1 MTSHP
6 LTEEEEEGLFMLG
19 NMPIHMCVYNILYGV
34 INGFLLAKCPMGR
47 NKSLSWQK
55 QSDGS
60 HLKVTAQRLLHLY
73 LIFEKQVQSSCA
85 QMVAVIQDGGGGSG
99 RETKK
104 YPENVFIFV
113 WVQSAAN
120 DSRKRGRGKHRS
132 ELKSAQHEPIMFNH
146 VLWHKKNIIMY
157 GQIGHSTKFA
167 AATSGR
173 KARSTHDLS
182 QFLKGHGRV
191 NVTEKTA
198 ATNLMGQPSSTV

>member
-85 QMVAVIQDGGGGSG
+85 QMVAVIQDGGGGVG
-99 RETKK
+99 KRDKKIPRECVYLCLSAIGCERQQETRKRK
-104 YPENVFIFV
+104 TSFRIKISSA
-113 WVQSAAN
+113 WADHVQSCP
-120 DSRKRGRGKHRS
+120 
-132 ELKSAQHEPIMFNH
+132 L
-146 VLWHKKNIIMY
+146 
-157 GQIGHSTKFA
+157 T
-167 AATSGR
+167 
-173 KARSTHDLS
+173 
-182 QFLKGHGRV
+182 
-191 NVTEKTA
+191 
-198 ATNLMGQPSSTV
+198 